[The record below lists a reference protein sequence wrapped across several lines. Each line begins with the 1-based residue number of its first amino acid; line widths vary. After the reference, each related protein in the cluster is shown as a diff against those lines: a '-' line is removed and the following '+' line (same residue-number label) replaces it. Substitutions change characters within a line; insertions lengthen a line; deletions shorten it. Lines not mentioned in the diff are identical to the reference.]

1 LIGEGACILSTLVVL
16 VDDKSEEVEDEDEVE
31 EKAKEMFETSE
42 SGRANI
48 FDSKDRNGVLG

>member
-1 LIGEGACILSTLVVL
+1 VVL
-16 VDDKSEEVEDEDEVE
+16 VDDKSEEVEDEDEVEVE

-48 FDSKDRNGVLG
+48 FDSKDRNGVLGWVLTGEDGSE